1 MDFVRQCCNFQ
12 VFYIMKEWADK
23 IDAGGKFGICTVREH
38 TDEEVNAAREQG
50 LNYAHCDGFVNLFHG
65 EKFVGWCGT
74 AWAEKRIVRQGSLL

>member
-1 MDFVRQCCNFQ
+1 
-12 VFYIMKEWADK
+12 MKQWEMQ
-23 IDAGGKFGICTVREH
+23 IDAGEKFGICTVREH